1 MDEELKLLGM
11 TQKCPYCKKDFK
23 RVASHIGY
31 CMTRRLDQARQDEK
45 RAEEVFRERE
55 RRERLEAELKEKDQ
69 FIQSLASQPRVQ
81 VINNFNISQQTL
93 VDFVNRV
100 AQAIEQLS
108 WINQDKDSL
117 MRDLRCNMNMAT
129 SEEKEMWRAIENGH
143 HLHDPQLT
151 QTIQSARAYLDNKV
165 DASIAEAKRRRV
177 GPQITF
183 IE

>member
-45 RAEEVFRERE
+45 RAEEVLRERT
-55 RRERLEAELKEKDQ
+55 RREQVEAELKEKDQ
-69 FIQSLASQPRVQ
+69 FIQFMASQPRVQ
-81 VINNFNISQQTL
+81 VTNHIHITQQSL
-93 VDFVNRV
+93 VEFVNRV
-100 AQAIEQLS
+100 AHFIDQLVWLS
-108 WINQDKDSL
+108 QDKDSL
-117 MRDLRCNMNMAT
+117 MKDLRCNMNMAT
-129 SEEKEMWRAIENGH
+129 SEEKEMWRALENGH

-151 QTIQSARAYLDNKV
+151 QTIQSARAYLDNKI
-165 DASIAEAKRRRV
+165 DESIAEAKRRRV